1 MRDTCGYPTST
12 STSAV
17 ARGYD
22 WGGAQR
28 IWLIWNYDEIKNV
41 YKHILEHVN
50 NACCNS
56 EHMDSKQGDKQVK
69 AKG

>member
-22 WGGAQR
+22 WGAAQR
-28 IWLIWNYDEIKNV
+28 IWLIWNYDEIENV
-41 YKHILEHVN
+41 YNHILEH
-50 NACCNS
+50 S
-56 EHMDSKQGDKQVK
+56 EHVDSKQGEKQVK